1 MSYKLGGYPI
11 DNVDLSPK
19 VIQGEEIFEEED
31 VVGEEEMN
39 FFPGVQGGEML
50 QGEEIQEDFVVEH
63 HCGGKHDE
71 EEKEEFTVE
80 GMHCG
85 GKHDEEEKEE
95 FTVEGMHCGGKHDE
109 EEKEEFCGG
118 DKRYHKGGMMCPMK
132 RMKYRI
138 AHMDMKLNLLVILV
152 GLVAVL
158 CLYRCVKK

>member
-95 FTVEGMHCGGKHDE
+95 F
-109 EEKEEFCGG
+109 CGG